1 MPPSRP
7 PFSAESPG
15 KRGGG
20 TGGGER
26 GEGGEKRPGV
36 SLGWAEKAVKRGEKE
51 TEEGGRGGRRAKVHL
66 SPAPQGGRGKGAP
79 RRALNADRRVAGP
92 GRGTSAEAR
101 GVSAG
106 SAVPACGS
114 AALRLREAPG
124 FPSAAGSRGKRRP
137 RAPPAPAQPG
147 RLGSQRSGRAP
158 PGRGR
163 RAQSWAAGTV
173 TSARRILC
181 CAPLRSGGSPGPA
194 APGPAASIRPQP
206 PAQRE
211 IKPPPIPLHAFGETF
226 PAAAGRWDF
235 GEGARRR
242 TPQPLPAPGRVP
254 GSDVKASP
262 PPPPRLPPPPSATPA
277 PPSEVTETFSC
288 SGKGEEPLPA
298 EGGGVRGGSRGA
310 EAAAA
315 GH

>member
-15 KRGGG
+15 EKGV

-26 GEGGEKRPGV
+26 GEEGEKRPGV
-36 SLGWAEKAVKRGEKE
+36 SLGWAEKAVKRGDKKE

-79 RRALNADRRVAGP
+79 RRSLNAERRVAGP
-92 GRGTSAEAR
+92 GRGASAEAR

-114 AALRLREAPG
+114 AALLLREAPG

-147 RLGSQRSGRAP
+147 RLGSQRSRRPP

-163 RAQSWAAGTV
+163 RAQSWAAGTA

-242 TPQPLPAPGRVP
+242 TPSPYRPPA
-254 GSDVKASP
+254 ASRAATTRL
-262 PPPPRLPPPPSATPA
+262 PRLPLCGFPRPLRSPCA
-277 PPSEVTETFSC
+277 P
-288 SGKGEEPLPA
+288 L
-298 EGGGVRGGSRGA
+298 GGD
-310 EAAAA
+310 
-315 GH
+315 